1 MPQDETLNQG
11 WEDPE
16 ARQAREAG
24 KLYNL
29 AAALV
34 SMPHEFQ
41 KLISM
46 ASESPIA
53 PSRSLRRAYQA
64 LLAAFEQHMD
74 SLPPNPTNPEDPV
87 GQRQHRALEMI
98 AEELSRRDDPSE
110 RAAGGALHASLRLRP
125 RCG

>member
-1 MPQDETLNQG
+1 MPQDENLNQG

-34 SMPHEFQ
+34 SMPHDFQ

-46 ASESPIA
+46 ASDSPIA

-64 LLAAFEQHMD
+64 LSAAFERHFGS
-74 SLPPNPTNPEDPV
+74 SLPEPTGPGDSMGE
-87 GQRQHRALEMI
+87 RQHRALELI
-98 AEELSRRDDPSE
+98 AEELSGRDDPSE

>member
-1 MPQDETLNQG
+1 MPQDENLNQV

-34 SMPHEFQ
+34 SMPHEFK

-46 ASESPIA
+46 ASGSPIA

-64 LLAAFEQHMD
+64 LSSAFEQHFG
-74 SLPPNPTNPEDPV
+74 SSPTYQPGPEDPTGQ
-87 GQRQHRALEMI
+87 GQRRALEMI
-98 AEELSRRDDPSE
+98 ADELSGRDDPSE

>member
-1 MPQDETLNQG
+1 MSHDENLNQD
-11 WEDPE
+11 WEDPQ

-34 SMPHEFQ
+34 SQPHEYQ

-46 ASESPIA
+46 ASDSPIA
-53 PSRSLRRAYQA
+53 PSRSLRRAYEA
-64 LLAAFEQHMD
+64 LLQTFEQRFG
-74 SLPPNPTNPEDPV
+74 SLPPDPT
-87 GQRQHRALEMI
+87 GQLQRQALELI
-98 AEELSRRDDPSE
+98 AGELSGREDPSE
-110 RAAGGALHASLRLRP
+110 RAAGGALHASLRFRP

>member
-1 MPQDETLNQG
+1 MPQDENLNQG

-34 SMPHEFQ
+34 SMPLEFQ

-53 PSRSLRRAYQA
+53 PSRSLGRAYQA
-64 LLAAFEQHMD
+64 LLAAFQQHFG
-74 SLPPNPTNPEDPV
+74 SSPPDPQVDPV
-87 GQRQHRALEMI
+87 GQGPHRALEMI
-98 AEELSRRDDPSE
+98 AEELSGRDDPSE